1 MYCKLKNV
9 NMITWNIDLTNY
21 TEEELEKLLEVVE
34 QMDTSISKQI
44 EMYLVEN
51 YNT

>member
-1 MYCKLKNV
+1 
-9 NMITWNIDLTNY
+9 MITWNIDLTNY

-34 QMDTSISKQI
+34 QMDRSISKQI

>member
-1 MYCKLKNV
+1 
-9 NMITWNIDLTNY
+9 MITWNIDLTNY

>member
-1 MYCKLKNV
+1 
-9 NMITWNIDLTNY
+9 MITWNIDLTNY

-34 QMDTSISKQI
+34 QMDRSIAKQI